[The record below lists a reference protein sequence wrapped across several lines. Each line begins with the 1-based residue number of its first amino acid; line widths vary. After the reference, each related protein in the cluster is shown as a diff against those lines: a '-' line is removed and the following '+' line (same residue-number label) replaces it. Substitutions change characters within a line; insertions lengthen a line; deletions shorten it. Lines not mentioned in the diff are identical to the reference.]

1 MVLALWC
8 FVFFLMIR
16 RPPRSTRTDTLFP
29 YTTLFRSEELYAQ
42 QQRAWRDLRAE
53 LADVGIHIA
62 DERRVSEAAYHWLKD
77 YFLEEIA
84 AVLTPQAIDPA
95 HPFPFI
101 ANEGTGLLFT
111 PTRKSDKAQIIEMV
125 LIPPDRKSVV

>member
-1 MVLALWC
+1 M
-8 FVFFLMIR
+8 MIR
-16 RPPRSTRTDTLFP
+16 VAGLMGQVQRGVGDISIDGLTAAQQLTAIRVRL
-29 YTTLFRSEELYAQ
+29 EELYAQ

-62 DERRVSEAAYHWLKD
+62 DERRVSETAYHWLKD
-77 YFLEEIA
+77 YFLEVIA

-101 ANEGTGLLFT
+101 ANEG
-111 PTRKSDKAQIIEMV
+111 
-125 LIPPDRKSVV
+125 DRKSTRLNSSH